1 MSPSLKVVLPVAG
14 VMIAV
19 SAQAQLLPTWETHV
33 VLSQQ
38 DLDMIH
44 NAMTIRS
51 MASLQEPLLPGATR
65 LREIRGPSSWAKN
78 SLGKTSNART
88 SSIQCAQAARRFIPS
103 IIISSAVYSRMEP
116 GKSRDFGWPGALAWT
131 QH

>member
-44 NAMTIRS
+44 NAVTIRS

-65 LREIRGPSSWAKN
+65 LREIRGPSSWAKS
-78 SLGKTSNART
+78 SLGRTSNAKKSNIR
-88 SSIQCAQAARRFIPS
+88 CVQAVHQFTPS
-103 IIISSAVYSRMEP
+103 IIILLAVDSRTAP